1 MRSDALICL
10 TTALRFIASAL
21 LDCQNLVL
29 QVEAVSLSDLEESLR
44 ELLNLIDS
52 IVESLHEELA
62 GSTESPCRTV
72 AVLPSELQEDLAV

>member
-1 MRSDALICL
+1 MRSVALICL
-10 TTALRFIASAL
+10 TTALRFIAGAL

-62 GSTESPCRTV
+62 GSAESPSCTV
-72 AVLPSELQEDLAV
+72 AILPSEL